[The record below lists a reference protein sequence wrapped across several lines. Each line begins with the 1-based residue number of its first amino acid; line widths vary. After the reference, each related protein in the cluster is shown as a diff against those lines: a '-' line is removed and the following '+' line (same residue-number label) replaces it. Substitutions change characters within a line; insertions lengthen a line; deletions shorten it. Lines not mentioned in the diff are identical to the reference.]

1 MSNQEPADQPSPP
14 ASQDSPHELLHG
26 LGVLPADPPTIRC
39 AERHAYLQ
47 TDLDDDSDG
56 SEIVQF
62 VGSDAHEPG
71 PSDLPY
77 SRAVFTVEE
86 DAENFAAEMDPGAPT
101 NEDNSGQSTVEDDS
115 GKSTVATS
123 VEEAGEQT
131 IQAYAA
137 EDEFGASVVAEDV
150 GPSTIEEDSRSSSV
164 QKDCG
169 VSFIAEDSGSFTVE
183 EDSGPSS
190 VKDDSGALTVE
201 TDIKE
206 ASEPFIK
213 ETAVESEATRP
224 VVVENSGSFTVI
236 GDNFGAPGEVRNVYP
251 PEPPSCAYTESSE
264 IPHAAG
270 QAPLSGHNYVK
281 HPTKPIITQ
290 GSHPARPLKTV
301 EFEDE
306 RQSRHRYEES
316 VRPRTFAQQYIP
328 PGQRRTPHPSEY
340 RDHEHR
346 VPEGQNRY
354 YSPGPAHPDQIQRP
368 TPQRTGPVDTSQRK
382 PENRPAKPKEVG
394 QNPEIDQLASVKE
407 KIYCKNI

>member
-1 MSNQEPADQPSPP
+1 MSSQEPADQPSPP

-26 LGVLPADPPTIRC
+26 LGVLSADPPTIRR

-47 TDLDDDSDG
+47 TDLVDDSDG

-137 EDEFGASVVAEDV
+137 EDESGASVVAEDV
-150 GPSTIEEDSRSSSV
+150 GPSTSEEDSRPSSV
-164 QKDCG
+164 QKGCG
-169 VSFIAEDSGSFTVE
+169 LSFIAEDSESFTVK
-183 EDSGPSS
+183 G
-190 VKDDSGALTVE
+190 DSGALTVE

-224 VVVENSGSFTVI
+224 VIVENSGSFTVV
-236 GDNFGAPGEVRNVYP
+236 GDNSGAPGEVRNVYP

-264 IPHAAG
+264 IPHAAE

-281 HPTKPIITQ
+281 QPTKPIITQ

-301 EFEDE
+301 EFEYE

-316 VRPRTFAQQYIP
+316 VRPRTFAPQDIP
-328 PGQRRTPHPSEY
+328 PGQRRIP
-340 RDHEHR
+340 
-346 VPEGQNRY
+346 
-354 YSPGPAHPDQIQRP
+354 HPDQIQRP
-368 TPQRTGPVDTSQRK
+368 TPQRTGPVDTSQRQ